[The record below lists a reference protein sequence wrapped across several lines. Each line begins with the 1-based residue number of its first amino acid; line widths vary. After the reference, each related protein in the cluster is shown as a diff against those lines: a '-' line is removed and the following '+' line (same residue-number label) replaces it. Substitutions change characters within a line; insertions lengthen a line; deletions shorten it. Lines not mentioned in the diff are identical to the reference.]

1 MGTEIRLAGIIRE
14 SVVDGPGWRFVIFG
28 QGCPHNCEGCQNP
41 ETHDFGGG
49 YISDTDRILK
59 AVSEDPLLSGITL
72 SGGDPFVQAEEFSVL
87 AKGAH
92 DLGLN
97 VVTYTGWTIEQLL
110 AGMENHPGWRK
121 LLEETDI
128 LVDGKFDLSQKS
140 LEVKFRGSRNQR
152 VIDAKASI
160 REGKAVE
167 TDFDSIPRYKKAK

>member
-167 TDFDSIPRYKKAK
+167 MDFDSIPRYKKAK

>member
-128 LVDGKFDLSQKS
+128 LVDGKFDISQKS

>member
-49 YISDTDRILK
+49 YMSDTDRILK

-72 SGGDPFVQAEEFSVL
+72 SGGDPFVQAEEFSIL

-110 AGMENHPGWRK
+110 GGMENHPGWRK

-128 LVDGKFDLSQKS
+128 LVDGKFDLNQKS

-160 REGKAVE
+160 REGRAVE
-167 TDFDSIPRYKKAK
+167 TDFDSIPHYKKAK

>member
-110 AGMENHPGWRK
+110 AGMESHPSWRK

-128 LVDGKFDLSQKS
+128 LVDGKFDISKKS

-152 VIDAKASI
+152 VIDVKASI
-160 REGKAVE
+160 IEGKAVE

>member
-41 ETHDFGGG
+41 ETHDFSGG

-128 LVDGKFDLSQKS
+128 LVDGKFDISQKS